1 MSLLILV
8 GGGCHTL
15 AHCDT
20 QHLVQHFDEYQ
31 NEIFLI
37 EKLKSPPDQ
46 VHIY

>member
-15 AHCDT
+15 VHCDT